1 MTNSD
6 EFLIRCT
13 DCNPDGLIIE
23 SNIMNIKKLRNTIN
37 EASRLLDTLCTA
49 AGVEYSALPRA
60 NRQVMKV
67 EKDHRRV
74 GSRFNAK
81 YAIGI
86 PLTAEYFVAK
96 QVVRAL
102 KLPPSRPTSWG
113 HVDGVRP
120 DVITCYAIAETLAA
134 FRDKGGKRPDTKLR
148 HADFTI
154 ALEKF
159 LALNIDAIDYVE
171 DIAC

>member
-1 MTNSD
+1 
-6 EFLIRCT
+6 
-13 DCNPDGLIIE
+13 
-23 SNIMNIKKLRNTIN
+23 MNIKKLRNTIN

-60 NRQVMKV
+60 NRRAMEA
-67 EKDHRRV
+67 EKQHRK
-74 GSRFNAK
+74 GMCNA
-81 YAIGI
+81 YAIGV
-86 PLTAEYFVAK
+86 PLTADYFVAM
-96 QVVRAL
+96 QVSRAL
-102 KLPPSRPTSWG
+102 RRNHPAPTSWAL
-113 HVDGVRP
+113 VDAIRP
-120 DVITCYAIAETLAA
+120 DAITCYAIAEALAA

-159 LALNIDAIDYVE
+159 LALNIDAIDYAE